1 MFEVTEKAK
10 TMIEEIIGPHQGPI
24 NVRIFAQEA

>member
-10 TMIEEIIGPHQGPI
+10 RMIEEIIGHQEGPI
-24 NVRIFAQEA
+24 NVRILAQDA